1 MIKISSINKF
11 LLNYNQFWSRMIKT
25 SLTFILFLLAFACFA
40 QEDTVRLI
48 PKQQQRGFLQVD
60 FLPIKMPSGEENL
73 SLNGI
78 HYNLNLN
85 KNFYAGLGYYG
96 SLFGKRGGFFILGV
110 RASVQQKITKH
121 IFLDA
126 GAFFGGGG
134 GADAPDGGG
143 AALLAHANMG
153 YQFPK
158 FSVSAGYNYTNFFDG
173 GLIKGSQLNYIVRIP
188 FKLNYAPFSEA
199 GRTINYKDYENT
211 DWNTESRKIDFS
223 LNFNQLKPLKK
234 SRQITGGVSL
244 VGKTIQ
250 MVGFELSSYLGKNN
264 FLFARADGAYKGI
277 KGGYLDVLLGY
288 GHQFT
293 LFNDRTSFALKFGLG
308 PGGGGDVD
316 TQGGLLIY
324 PDISVTQKIWKNFNI
339 TLNKGYLMTPNQHFL
354 GSTFGFGLQYNLY
367 QNGFKYGKDQQ
378 FRSAIF
384 SGLEIIAAQEIYFN
398 AEREDFPT
406 ENMQQILTQINFFL
420 KKQFYVATHVSFANF
435 GNAGAYGE
443 GAFGL
448 GITTSD
454 KEHTKF
460 KAFAQVLAGGSGG
473 GNISVGQGLILKP
486 SIGLQY
492 HLLPALD
499 LRTSLG
505 HVKALDGSLNSSSL
519 NFGLSYKIALLRGRL

>member
-1 MIKISSINKF
+1 MIKI
-11 LLNYNQFWSRMIKT
+11 
-25 SLTFILFLLAFACFA
+25 SLTFILSLLALACFA
-40 QEDTVRLI
+40 QTDSLRLV
-48 PKQQQRGFLQVD
+48 PKYQQKGFLQTD
-60 FLPIKMPSGEENL
+60 FLPVKMPNGEQDL
-73 SLNGI
+73 GLLGI

-85 KNFYAGLGYYG
+85 KKFYAGLGYYG

-110 RASVQQKITKH
+110 RAGVQQKIAKNL
-121 IFLDA
+121 FVDA

-143 AALLAHANMG
+143 AAILANANLG

-173 GLIKGSQLNYIVRIP
+173 GLIKGSQLNYVVRIP
-188 FKLNYAPFSEA
+188 FQLNYAPFSNS
-199 GRTINYKDYENT
+199 GKTISYQDYENT
-211 DWNTESRKIDFS
+211 SWNTESKKIDFS
-223 LNFNQLKPLKK
+223 LNFTQLKPLKK

-250 MVGFELSSYLGKNN
+250 LVGFELSSYLTKND

-288 GHQFT
+288 GHRYSF
-293 LFNDRTSFALKFGLG
+293 FNDQTSIAVKFGLG

-316 TQGGLLIY
+316 TQGGLLFY
-324 PDISVTQKIWKNFNI
+324 PDISITQRLYKNFNI
-339 TLNKGYLMTPNQHFL
+339 TINKGYLMTPNQHFL

-367 QNGFKYGKDQQ
+367 QNGLKRGKDQH
-378 FRSAIF
+378 FESGVF
-384 SGLEIIAAQEIYFN
+384 SGLEIVAAQEVYFN

-454 KEHTKF
+454 KEHTRF
-460 KAFAQVLAGGSGG
+460 KAYAQVLAGGSGG
-473 GNISVGQGLILKP
+473 GNISVGQGLIIKP
-486 SIGLQY
+486 SVGVQY
-492 HLLPALD
+492 HLLPTLD
-499 LRTSLG
+499 LRTSFG
-505 HVKALDGSLNSSSL
+505 HVKALDGSLNSSSV
-519 NFGLSYKIALLRGRL
+519 NFGLSYKIALLRGKL